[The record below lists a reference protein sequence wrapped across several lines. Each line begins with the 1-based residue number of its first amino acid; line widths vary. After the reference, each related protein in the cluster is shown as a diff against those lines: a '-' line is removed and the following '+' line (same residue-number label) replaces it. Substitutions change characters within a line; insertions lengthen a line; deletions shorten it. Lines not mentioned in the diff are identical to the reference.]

1 MNLNL
6 SDSDF
11 YNAYGIFK
19 EDVLEV
25 LIGKLDKT
33 VEEIKEVLKWNKEHF
48 SQSQENQNS

>member
-33 VEEIKEVLKWNKEHF
+33 VEEIKEVLKWNKEHY
-48 SQSQENQNS
+48 SQSHQENNN